1 MLTATRAGQAGE
13 FGRRRPVSNATGAI
27 PRTAAGIFNAVP
39 EYPCMKPSI
48 AEADNAASRGKRKR
62 RSTMMTSTETER
74 LTSLLRAKQTEL
86 SRSLHYRDEIV
97 IEKASDALDEVQLM
111 EERELAIRNLDRD
124 SNALRLIYRALLRI
138 ANGTY
143 GVCLHCEEDILPKR
157 MTAVPWAAFC
167 IQCQEKI
174 DRREIE
180 VDETV
185 ESLAPAA

>member
-1 MLTATRAGQAGE
+1 
-13 FGRRRPVSNATGAI
+13 
-27 PRTAAGIFNAVP
+27 
-39 EYPCMKPSI
+39 
-48 AEADNAASRGKRKR
+48 
-62 RSTMMTSTETER
+62 MTLAETER

-86 SRSLHYRDEIV
+86 SRSLRHRDEIV
-97 IEKASDALDEVQLM
+97 IEKASDALDEVQLK

-143 GVCLHCEEDILPKR
+143 GICLHCEEDILPKR
-157 MTAVPWAAFC
+157 MAAVPWAAFC

-180 VDETV
+180 VDETL